1 MKIEILEVHQRKS
14 LFKGLFGAQNEYKQ
28 ITSSEKNATFNF
40 NQWKARMEN
49 KMVNEGDSLISF
61 SFFDSF
67 ADLFEKE
74 RIEQTICYWI
84 SGTSPSR

>member
-1 MKIEILEVHQRKS
+1 MKIEILEVHQRKI

>member
-1 MKIEILEVHQRKS
+1 
-14 LFKGLFGAQNEYKQ
+14 
-28 ITSSEKNATFNF
+28 
-40 NQWKARMEN
+40 MEN

-74 RIEQTICYWI
+74 RIEQTICDWI
-84 SGTSPSR
+84 SGTTPSR